1 MVVTELALLAAA
13 DDEVL
18 RLAGADVLQGQQ
30 RPVLR
35 RAAVA
40 DLARLLARLHQRR
53 RLVRAPA
60 GLFDLFVGL
69 FFLSRLLLGLLLE
82 LGRGRIVVTLL
93 PKASLVSSFAGQTNE
108 GVASS
113 LGS

>member
-60 GLFDLFVGL
+60 GLFDLFVG
-69 FFLSRLLLGLLLE
+69 FF
-82 LGRGRIVVTLL
+82 
-93 PKASLVSSFAGQTNE
+93 
-108 GVASS
+108 
-113 LGS
+113 